1 MHSELTHTI
10 SVLKQGKPILYPTD
24 TVWGIGCD
32 ATNEKAVAKIY
43 KIKQREERK
52 SLIVLVDSL
61 EMLLAHVAVPE
72 KALQIIEKS
81 TTPTTI
87 IYPNPTGLATNVLA
101 EDNTVAIRIVQDN
114 FCAQL
119 IKQFGNP
126 IVSTSAN
133 VSGEITPTS
142 FKEIGP
148 AILESVDYIVNLH
161 REKITHKSST
171 ILKIENDEVIVI
183 RD

>member
-1 MHSELTHTI
+1 MATPLEIALDALQARKT
-10 SVLKQGKPILYPTD
+10 ILYPTD

-32 ATNEKAVAKIY
+32 ATDKKAVAKIFQ
-43 KIKQREERK
+43 IKQREESK

-61 EMLLAHVAVPE
+61 DMLLTHVAVPE
-72 KALQIIEKS
+72 KALQIIKKS
-81 TTPTTI
+81 TRPTTI
-87 IYPNPTGLATNVLA
+87 IYPNPIGLAANVLA
-101 EDNTVAIRIVQDN
+101 ADNTVAIRIVQDD

-119 IKQFGNP
+119 ITKFRKP

-133 VSGEITPTS
+133 ISGEMTPKS

-171 ILKIENDEVIVI
+171 ILKIENDEVVVI

>member
-1 MHSELTHTI
+1 MATPLQTA
-10 SVLKQGKPILYPTD
+10 LDALQAGKTILYPTD

-32 ATNEKAVAKIY
+32 ATDEKAVAKIY
-43 KIKQREERK
+43 KIKQRKESK

-72 KALQIIEKS
+72 KTLQIIKK
-81 TTPTTI
+81 TTRPTTI
-87 IYPNPTGLATNVLA
+87 IYPNPRGLAANVIA
-101 EDNTVAIRIVQDN
+101 ADNTVAIRIVQGN

-119 IKQFGNP
+119 IAQFRKP

-133 VSGEITPTS
+133 SSGEMTPKS

-161 REKITHKSST
+161 QEKITHKSST
-171 ILKIENDEVIVI
+171 ILKIENDEVVVI